1 MPTSLATELIAAIAT
16 PAGRGGI
23 GIVRLSGPDLRRV
36 IDGVVGRA
44 LKPRVATSANFVG
57 AHGETLDQ
65 GLAVYFPAPAS
76 YTGETVLELHGHG
89 GPAVLAQVLRRCL
102 DLGARLAEPGEFTKR
117 AFLNGK
123 IDLAQAEGVADL
135 IDAATATAARAAARS
150 LSGAFSAEVR
160 ALVDQLTELRMFT
173 EATLDFPDEDIEFMQ
188 RADAVGK
195 LAGLRERLDSI
206 AARARQGNLLREGLD
221 VVLIGQPNVGKS
233 SLMNQLAGDDVAIVT
248 PHAGTTRDAIRSSVE
263 IRGIPLHIIDTA
275 GLRDSADPIERIGIE
290 KTWATIAR
298 ADLALIVTDARKS
311 DQDADVAIVGRLPQ
325 SLRRIVV
332 RNKIDLAGIEAK
344 SSAPGD
350 AAEVWLSAK
359 TGAGVELLREAMLAA
374 AGAHEDMEGTFLA
387 RERHLLA
394 MRAAG
399 THLDAAAQHLRAS
412 PPPLELFAE
421 ELRGAQ
427 QSLAAITGEVSADD
441 LLGVIFSRFCIG
453 K

>member
-1 MPTSLATELIAAIAT
+1 
-16 PAGRGGI
+16 
-23 GIVRLSGPDLRRV
+23 
-36 IDGVVGRA
+36 
-44 LKPRVATSANFVG
+44 
-57 AHGETLDQ
+57 
-65 GLAVYFPAPAS
+65 
-76 YTGETVLELHGHG
+76 
-89 GPAVLAQVLRRCL
+89 
-102 DLGARLAEPGEFTKR
+102 
-117 AFLNGK
+117 
-123 IDLAQAEGVADL
+123 
-135 IDAATATAARAAARS
+135 
-150 LSGAFSAEVR
+150 
-160 ALVDQLTELRMFT
+160 MFT

-188 RADAVGK
+188 RADAVGM
-195 LAGLRERLDSI
+195 LASLRERLDSI
-206 AARARQGNLLREGLD
+206 AARSRQGSLLREGLD

-233 SLMNQLAGDDVAIVT
+233 SLMNQLACDDVAIVT

-275 GLRDSADPIERIGIE
+275 GLRESADPIERIGIE
-290 KTWATIAR
+290 RTWATIAR
-298 ADLALIVTDARKS
+298 ADLALIVTDARES

-325 SLRRIVV
+325 SLRLIVV

-344 SSAPGD
+344 SSVSSG

-387 RERHLLA
+387 RERHLQA

-399 THLDAAAQHLRAS
+399 MHLDAAGQHLRTS

-427 QSLAAITGEVSADD
+427 QSLSAITGEVSADD